1 MGSIDPPN
9 RQFTVTIIGA
19 GVGGLTLA
27 LGLIRNKVPVDIYE
41 AAPDFKSTGFGISM
55 GPAAHRALT
64 LIDPSISKAYDALVT
79 THADSPGYESFRRTW
94 FELVWTTADKCG
106 EVMTNLKAKTLGQTL
121 RFEDGSSTVAD
132 VVVGCDGIHSRV
144 RQHMLLGEPIRPQYS
159 GMYAYRAVLDMAT
172 MIEAVGERRARV
184 ATMYMGHGGYVV
196 TYPIMRAKQVNVG
209 LFKLSSGWEHDTWV
223 RLASRDEMKRD
234 FGHMGDAVRSIVQRI
249 ETPSQWAV
257 LDIPHMSTYT
267 RNSITVLGDAAH
279 ASTPHQ
285 GAGAGQ
291 AIEDVHVLA
300 ELLGDAR
307 VLRREH
313 VKAAFHAYDAIRR
326 PRSQWVVST
335 SRDMGH
341 MLSLSLGT
349 VCPGEVELK
358 HRLNERMALLWDL
371 DILGQ
376 ADIARRVMLQ
386 HFSWIV

>member
-1 MGSIDPPN
+1 
-9 RQFTVTIIGA
+9 
-19 GVGGLTLA
+19 
-27 LGLIRNKVPVDIYE
+27 
-41 AAPDFKSTGFGISM
+41 
-55 GPAAHRALT
+55 
-64 LIDPSISKAYDALVT
+64 
-79 THADSPGYESFRRTW
+79 
-94 FELVWTTADKCG
+94 
-106 EVMTNLKAKTLGQTL
+106 
-121 RFEDGSSTVAD
+121 
-132 VVVGCDGIHSRV
+132 
-144 RQHMLLGEPIRPQYS
+144 
-159 GMYAYRAVLDMAT
+159 
-172 MIEAVGERRARV
+172 
-184 ATMYMGHGGYVV
+184 
-196 TYPIMRAKQVNVG
+196 
-209 LFKLSSGWEHDTWV
+209 
-223 RLASRDEMKRD
+223 
-234 FGHMGDAVRSIVQRI
+234 
-249 ETPSQWAV
+249 
-257 LDIPHMSTYT
+257 MSTYT

>member
-106 EVMTNLKAKTLGQTL
+106 EVMTNLKAKTLGQTSVHRGHFLETLIGCLPPGKVQWGKSLTEMRETAQGVSL

-234 FGHMGDAVRSIVQRI
+234 FGHMGDAVRSIVQVREPRDI
-249 ETPSQWAV
+249 GTAV
-257 LDIPHMSTYT
+257 VLT
-267 RNSITVLGDAAH
+267 SISV
-279 ASTPHQ
+279 
-285 GAGAGQ
+285 
-291 AIEDVHVLA
+291 
-300 ELLGDAR
+300 
-307 VLRREH
+307 
-313 VKAAFHAYDAIRR
+313 
-326 PRSQWVVST
+326 
-335 SRDMGH
+335 
-341 MLSLSLGT
+341 
-349 VCPGEVELK
+349 
-358 HRLNERMALLWDL
+358 
-371 DILGQ
+371 
-376 ADIARRVMLQ
+376 
-386 HFSWIV
+386 